1 MREGFLSDT
10 IRACAR
16 PGLGIPLLVF
26 CLIGFSTAAYAQPPS
41 SALSSAESRM
51 LDALLD
57 RFRPLP
63 AMVPILTGVFESAAV
78 RMKAVRQ
85 CIDSLERSGTDEAEV
100 LVRVGA
106 LRKEVRAIRDE
117 RNAFLAGFLSP
128 AERLSLDSI
137 LFPPQPSIQH
147 FGFHD
152 RMKCLVCKTPTEL
165 DVPSGLPVPEL
176 QKNRL

>member
-1 MREGFLSDT
+1 
-10 IRACAR
+10 
-16 PGLGIPLLVF
+16 
-26 CLIGFSTAAYAQPPS
+26 
-41 SALSSAESRM
+41 M
-51 LDALLD
+51 LDALLG
-57 RFRPLP
+57 RFQPVP
-63 AMVPILTGVFESAAV
+63 AMVPIWTGAFESAGV
-78 RMKAVRQ
+78 RMKGVRQ
-85 CIDSLERSGTDEAEV
+85 RIDSLERSGADEADV

-106 LRKEVRAIRDE
+106 LRKELKTIRDD

-176 QKNRL
+176 QKNRP

>member
-1 MREGFLSDT
+1 
-10 IRACAR
+10 
-16 PGLGIPLLVF
+16 
-26 CLIGFSTAAYAQPPS
+26 
-41 SALSSAESRM
+41 M
-51 LDALLD
+51 LDALLG
-57 RFRPLP
+57 RFQPLP
-63 AMVPILTGVFESAAV
+63 AMAPIWTGAFESAAV
-78 RMKAVRQ
+78 QMKCVRQ
-85 CIDSLERSGTDEAEV
+85 RIDSLERSGADEADV

-106 LRKEVRAIRDE
+106 LRKELRTIRDD